1 MHPET
6 GSSYSHPY
14 QLRAPNFKTRTYRTF
29 AAAAAMGQGLANTL
43 GVRVTLYAYG
53 KGNAFAM
60 MREFH
65 PLPSTPVLDVIDPAR
80 VELTLALATEAQAD
94 AVLTLLEGAETNG
107 TPVTLTLAVGDV
119 SLTLPVRPEDWRAV

>member
-14 QLRAPNFKTRTYRTF
+14 QLRAQNFKTRTYRTR
-29 AAAAAMGQGLANTL
+29 AAAAAKGRDLAKAL
-43 GVRVTLYAYG
+43 GTTVDLYAYG
-53 KGNAFAM
+53 EGNAFGFLEA
-60 MREFH
+60 FA
-65 PLPSTPVLDVIDPAR
+65 PGPVLDVVDPAR
-80 VELTLALATEAQAD
+80 VEITLALATAAQVD
-94 AVLTLLEGAETNG
+94 AVLMLLEGAETTG